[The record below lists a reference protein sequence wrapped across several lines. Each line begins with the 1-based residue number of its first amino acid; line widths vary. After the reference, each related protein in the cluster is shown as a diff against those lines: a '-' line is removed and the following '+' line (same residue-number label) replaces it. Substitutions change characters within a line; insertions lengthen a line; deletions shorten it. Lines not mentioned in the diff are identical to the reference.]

1 MHRFFISPERIAGD
15 VVEFPP
21 DLSRQMHRV
30 LRMSAG
36 DPVVA
41 LDNTGYEYAVALS
54 SVDSDRTLGAGHGPD
69 AWFSRASLPS
79 DPLPSGDEVR
89 PVPSGALQKGTELG
103 VGRFVPVVTL
113 RTMRRDASPSS
124 NRRERWM
131 RIIREAAEQSERSVL
146 PELGEPVLLKEALG
160 RAPRPMIPSLGAR
173 IETLHAVSLR
183 RTVRVVGGRTKPFRV
198 RRTGGRVR
206 SGGDRAGAEPRSGH
220 GKPGPKSSESRDCG
234 DCPGYGHHARAWG
247 AGALPYPGWTPT
259 AAGVTIHSRRRLSIQ
274 DAGLGP

>member
-1 MHRFFISPERIAGD
+1 MTVCSGRRLHVLPDQTLHRFFISPERIAGD

-54 SVDSDRTLGAGHGPD
+54 SVDSARTLGRITGRTVG
-69 AWFSRASLPS
+69 SREPRFHLTLYQAAMKS
-79 DPLPSGDEVR
+79 DRFEW
-89 PVPSGALQKGTELG
+89 ALQKGTELG

-124 NRRERWM
+124 NRRDRWM

-160 RAPRPMIPSLGAR
+160 RAPRPMILAWEQESKLSMRSAFDGLGESWGDGRSLSAFVGPVGGFDPEEIELARSRGAVTVSLGRRVLRA
-173 IETLHAVSLR
+173 ETAAIVLVTAIMHEL
-183 RTVRVVGGRTKPFRV
+183 GELG
-198 RRTGGRVR
+198 
-206 SGGDRAGAEPRSGH
+206 
-220 GKPGPKSSESRDCG
+220 
-234 DCPGYGHHARAWG
+234 
-247 AGALPYPGWTPT
+247 PYPTP
-259 AAGVTIHSRRRLSIQ
+259 
-274 DAGLGP
+274 DGLRPPPE